1 MQADFRIEPG
11 RESPGLVL
19 FGEWVSRGA
28 SVRGASHVMGPSTL
42 LDKVAIVT
50 GASSGIGRVTAL
62 ALAREGTHVALAA
75 RTESALE
82 DVAGEIRALGREA
95 LVVPTDVTRR
105 QEVEHLVAQTLER
118 WGRVDILV
126 ANAGAYVRAP
136 VVDLTVDDVEES
148 MAVNFYGALHAVL
161 AVQPHL
167 VDRGSGHIVLMSS
180 IDGKKGLPL
189 DAPYAAAKFALA
201 GYGEVLRQELR
212 DCGVHVTTIF
222 PGRVDTPLIESLEVP
237 AVSAKMAPGAVA
249 RAVVG
254 AIKDKK
260 AEVIIPFHGR
270 LLHLVDVLSP
280 RLGDWFVR
288 FFHLQGWERNG
299 AEDL

>member
-1 MQADFRIEPG
+1 MMDQ
-11 RESPGLVL
+11 
-19 FGEWVSRGA
+19 
-28 SVRGASHVMGPSTL
+28 STL
-42 LDKVAIVT
+42 LDKVTIVT
-50 GASSGIGRVTAL
+50 GASSGIGRVTSL
-62 ALAREGTHVALAA
+62 ALAREGMRVALAA
-75 RTESALE
+75 RTESALH
-82 DVAGEIRALGREA
+82 DVAEEIRALGQEA

-105 QEVEHLVAQTLER
+105 EEVEHLVAQTLAR

-126 ANAGAYVRAP
+126 ANAGAYVRSP
-136 VVDLTVDDVEES
+136 IVDLTVGDVEES

-161 AVQPHL
+161 AVQSHM

-212 DCGVHVTTIF
+212 DYGVHVTTIF
-222 PGRVDTPLIESLEVP
+222 PGRVDTPLIETLDVP
-237 AVSAKMAPGAVA
+237 SVSAKMPPQAVA

-254 AIKDKK
+254 AIQNKR
-260 AEVIIPFHGR
+260 AEVVIPFHGR
-270 LLHLVDVLSP
+270 LLQLVDTLSP

-288 FFHLQGWERNG
+288 IFYLQGWERNG
-299 AEDL
+299 TEDHK